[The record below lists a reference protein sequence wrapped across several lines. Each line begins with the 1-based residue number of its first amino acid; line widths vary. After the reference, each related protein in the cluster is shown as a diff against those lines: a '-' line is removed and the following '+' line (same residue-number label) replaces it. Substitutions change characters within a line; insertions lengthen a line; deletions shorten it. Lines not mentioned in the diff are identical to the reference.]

1 MRLRNIWMS
10 ATKMPDT
17 IMQPSPPLC
26 DCGCGRTIVLRSA
39 APHKRFA
46 SPACRLRWHG
56 TQRLQAMQALD
67 VLSRARVQAGLAS
80 DLTEGR
86 SQVMQALRAF
96 QARTEH
102 GEEMQASHVPAPA
115 GRNSS

>member
-1 MRLRNIWMS
+1 MS
-10 ATKMPDT
+10 EQQ
-17 IMQPSPPLC
+17 IHLC
-26 DCGCGRTIVLRSA
+26 DCGCGKAVIPRLA

-67 VLSRARVQAGLAS
+67 ELSRARVQAGFAS

-86 SQVMQALRAF
+86 SQVMQALRGL
-96 QARTEH
+96 QARAEH
-102 GEEMQASHVPAPA
+102 GEDAGVQMQVSHVPAPA
-115 GRNSS
+115 DRKENQT